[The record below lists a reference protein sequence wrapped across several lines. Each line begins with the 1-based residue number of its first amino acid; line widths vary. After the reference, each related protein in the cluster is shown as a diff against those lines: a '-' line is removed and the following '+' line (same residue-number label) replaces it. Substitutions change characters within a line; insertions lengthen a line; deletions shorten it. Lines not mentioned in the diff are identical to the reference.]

1 MLQERNNMI
10 RSWLINQATLL
21 KSNAPN
27 IDEFV
32 KRQNNLKE
40 TIQLLPKFRRKFQN
54 LDHLKYTMLEFKF
67 ELTKEL
73 LTQILETT

>member
-1 MLQERNNMI
+1 MI
-10 RSWLINQATLL
+10 RQWLNNQASLL

-40 TIQLLPKFRRKFQN
+40 TLQLLPKFRRKFSN
-54 LDHLKYTMLEFKF
+54 LDHIKHIMIEYKF

-73 LTQILETT
+73 LT